1 MSSQSKPHSSALRKG
16 RFSEAHRI
24 YLITSVSENRAP
36 WFRDL
41 YLGRIVVRAF
51 MGARPEAET
60 LAFVV
65 MPDHFHWLMQLG
77 DAGDLSKAVQGVKSV
92 SARLINRR
100 LARKGTVWQDD
111 GFHDHA
117 VRRDEDLLAI
127 ARYIVANPLRAGLV
141 RKLGDYPLWDAVW
154 L

>member
-1 MSSQSKPHSSALRKG
+1 MPSQSTPHSSALRKG
-16 RFSEAHRI
+16 RFSEANRI
-24 YLITSVSENRAP
+24 YLITSVSENRVP

-77 DAGDLSKAVQGVKSV
+77 DTGICPWLC
-92 SARLINRR
+92 
-100 LARKGTVWQDD
+100 KGS
-111 GFHDHA
+111 
-117 VRRDEDLLAI
+117 
-127 ARYIVANPLRAGLV
+127 NP
-141 RKLGDYPLWDAVW
+141 
-154 L
+154 